1 MYLIKKIAVFLQKLV
16 DFGVDPSLPYME
28 LRKAKLLNVI
38 VSSIT
43 AFLIIFMIINLVEEN
58 YFLAISDVLLFLFVS
73 VPSWILQHKKK
84 YKTNVIL
91 ITGAF
96 LFYTTLLT
104 ILHYDVNRQT
114 EHILPAISI
123 MVVFLFDGW
132 KKNLIFL
139 LFPISFFTIRF
150 VIMYNDIGYIDL
162 KSLHLMYL
170 LEFLT
175 VFVIASYFKADM
187 MNFYRK
193 LLLANETKDKLF
205 RIISHDI
212 KNPFSSLLGTSELQ
226 LKFVE
231 RNETEK
237 IKTSANIIHGSA
249 IKIYDL
255 TQSLLDWS
263 LSQSETIN
271 INIQKVNIT
280 SVIAQVC
287 DFCEISARPK
297 DIKIKFIPKKEVQ
310 WQCDSIMTQIA
321 LRNIIMN
328 AIKFSP
334 RNSEI
339 IVNQEIVDD
348 NLQIKVKDFGVGIG
362 EEHIPNIFN
371 ENSIYSSFGT
381 EKEKGTGLGL
391 KISKELIEKQSGM
404 ITLSSELDKGS
415 EFTIILPKII
425 P

>member
-1 MYLIKKIAVFLQKLV
+1 LA

-43 AFLIIFMIINLVEEN
+43 AFLLIFMIINLVEEN
-58 YFLAISDVLLFLFVS
+58 YFLAISDVLLFIFVS
-73 VPSWILQHKKK
+73 IPSWVLQYKKK
-84 YKTNVIL
+84 YKANTIL
-91 ITGAF
+91 ITSAF
-96 LFYTTLLT
+96 LFYTTLIT
-104 ILHYDVNRQT
+104 ILQYDVNRQT

-123 MVVFLFDGW
+123 MVIFLFDGW

-249 IKIYDL
+249 NKIYDL

-271 INIQKVNIT
+271 INIQEINIT

-297 DIKIKFIPKKEVQ
+297 GIKIKFSPTREVK
-310 WQCDSIMTQIA
+310 WYCDSIMMQIA
-321 LRNIIMN
+321 IRNIIMN

-334 RNSEI
+334 RDSEI
-339 IVNQEIVDD
+339 IVYQDIVD
-348 NLQIKVKDFGVGIG
+348 NTLQIKVQDFGVGIG
-362 EEHIPNIFN
+362 EEFIPNIFN

-391 KISKELIEKQSGM
+391 KISKELIEKQSGR
-404 ITLSSELDKGS
+404 ITLSSELGKGS
-415 EFTIILPKII
+415 EFTIILPNII
-425 P
+425 

>member
-1 MYLIKKIAVFLQKLV
+1 MSLLKRISVLLHRLV
-16 DFGVDPSLPYME
+16 DFGVDPNLPYME

-43 AFLIIFMIINLVEEN
+43 AFLIIFLIINLVEKN
-58 YFLAISDVLLFLFVS
+58 YFLAISDVLLFVFVS
-73 VPSWILQHKKK
+73 VPSWILQYKKK
-84 YKTNVIL
+84 YKANIIL
-91 ITGAF
+91 ITSAF
-96 LFYTTLLT
+96 LFYTTLIT
-104 ILHYDVNRQT
+104 ILQYDVNRQT

-123 MVVFLFDGW
+123 MVIFLFDGW

-162 KSLHLMYL
+162 KSLHLMYV

-175 VFVIASYFKADM
+175 VFVISSYFKADM

-193 LLLANETKDKLF
+193 LRLANETKDKLF

-212 KNPFSSLLGTSELQ
+212 KNPFSSLLGTSELL
-226 LKFVE
+226 LKFIE
-231 RNETEK
+231 RNDTEK
-237 IKTSANIIHGSA
+237 IKTSANIIHGSSN
-249 IKIYDL
+249 KIYDL

-263 LSQSETIN
+263 LTQSETIN
-271 INIQKVNIT
+271 INIQEVNIT
-280 SVIAQVC
+280 SIVAQVC

-297 DIKIKFIPKKEVQ
+297 DIKIKFSPAREVK
-310 WQCDSIMTQIA
+310 WYCDSIMMQIA
-321 LRNIIMN
+321 VRNIIMN

-334 RNSEI
+334 RESEI
-339 IVNQEIVDD
+339 IVSQEIVDD
-348 NLQIKVKDFGVGIG
+348 TLQINVQDFGVGIG
-362 EEHIPNIFN
+362 EEFIPNIFN

-391 KISKELIEKQSGM
+391 KISKELIEKQSGK
-404 ITLSSELDKGS
+404 ITLSSELGKGS
-415 EFTIILPKII
+415 EFTIILPNII
-425 P
+425 